1 MSGDTVE
8 PTANATVTGESEFE
22 ETPSSKLIEFE
33 GSHWFQKRELV
44 CLDDKF

>member
-8 PTANATVTGESEFE
+8 PTANATVTDESEFE

-33 GSHWFQKRELV
+33 GFIGFIVSKKGTRLSR
-44 CLDDKF
+44 